1 MVDITSTSPSGSA
14 VHRPIKILS
23 PQLANQIAA
32 GEVVERPASVVKE
45 LLENSVDAGATVVLI
60 EIEQGGQ
67 KRILIRDNGAGIAKE
82 ELALA
87 LSRHATSKISNI
99 DDLEHITSMGFR
111 GEALASISSV
121 SRLNLTSKPSAQ
133 AQAWQAC
140 AEGKQ
145 MQVELTPVAHPD
157 GTSIE
162 VLDLF
167 FNTPARRKFL
177 RSGKTEFQH
186 IENIV
191 KRIALTRPDVQF
203 ELKHNQKLCCRYPRV
218 KDIAKRIEQVCGK
231 NMLLN
236 CTPIDYSFDGM
247 VLSGYCSKLGH
258 GVATR
263 DSQYTFVNGRMVKDK
278 LLAHALRQVYED
290 TLPPQTFASYVLY
303 LQVSPQQIDVNV
315 HPSKHEVRFHQSR
328 QVHDLVFKA
337 VNDAISYSA
346 DNAAT
351 SSKNV
356 LEAPSHNYI
365 QTLSPVRSDSVNKD
379 GMSTNFVNNGYSDT
393 QGSRLQSPLGL
404 TKSSQH
410 RSNVPAR
417 KEIKA
422 NHDFYA
428 GIDLPSSS
436 QHRSPTV
443 EPTKAT
449 QQNQAAHSNEGQN
462 EQHRQL
468 ASPSLSMHHYLYNSP
483 YVVLARGENLDVL
496 PISKLLATIVKIRIL
511 DSTIAQPLL
520 MPVSVENKLS
530 IKQAQLDSFA
540 NLNMLMSA
548 SHQKLILKQVPC
560 ELRQLPWASIFP
572 QLVSAVMIAHKNDAD
587 ILASTIA
594 LAWLRSLEVTSSM
607 LNGWMSE
614 LGAQQLQTLC
624 EKDAKSLHLS
634 TWMSPDK

>member
-1 MVDITSTSPSGSA
+1 
-14 VHRPIKILS
+14 LS

-303 LQVSPQQIDVNV
+303 LQLSPQQIDVNV

-468 ASPSLSMHHYLYNSP
+468 ASPSLSMNHYLYNSP

-624 EKDAKSLHLS
+624 EKHAKSLHLS
-634 TWMSPDK
+634 TWMSLDK